1 MNVPCAYQPGR
12 VFEQMTQIAKGLC
25 EQLDGRLEDH
35 DHHPLTDQGL
45 MVIRTQ
51 IERLTAE
58 MTNRGIIPGS
68 ATAMRLFS

>member
-1 MNVPCAYQPGR
+1 
-12 VFEQMTQIAKGLC
+12 
-25 EQLDGRLEDH
+25 
-35 DHHPLTDQGL
+35 

-51 IERLTAE
+51 IERLTIE

>member
-1 MNVPCAYQPGR
+1 
-12 VFEQMTQIAKGLC
+12 LC
-25 EQLDGRLEDH
+25 KELDGRLEDH
-35 DHHPLTDQGL
+35 EHHPLTDQGL